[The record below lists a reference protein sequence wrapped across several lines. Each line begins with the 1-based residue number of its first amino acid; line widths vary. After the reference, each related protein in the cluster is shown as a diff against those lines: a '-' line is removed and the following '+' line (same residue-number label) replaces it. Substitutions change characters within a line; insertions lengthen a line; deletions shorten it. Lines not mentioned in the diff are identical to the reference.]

1 MMYSSVE
8 VITPEIAESYL
19 ARNKVNRKLKPK
31 AIKNYA
37 RDMKNGKWQLNPD
50 GISFYE
56 DGTLAN
62 GQNRL
67 NAVIKAQVPTKF
79 YVTRNVPLDAFIF
92 DRGVSRSTVDVLNM
106 KQSASTVATTNAV
119 AMVNYLFDLCVN
131 CKVSED
137 IIIDFMVSNEELIHK
152 AVMISGLGGSGKKT
166 CRQTPVVA
174 AVFCALY
181 CGINE
186 ETMKEFCTVANSGF
200 STSDEQ
206 TAAIVLRRFIAE
218 NYAVR
223 NWIHRKNA
231 FTVACCA
238 IKDFAYKKPRR
249 LTYKFDTKCPF
260 FDVVKKEILAP
271 YVRSYVGGEVNA
283 KAHETNHA

>member
-8 VITPEIAESYL
+8 LITPEIAETYL
-19 ARNKVNRKLKPK
+19 ARNKVNRKLKPR

-67 NAVIKAQVPTKF
+67 NAVIKSQTPTKF
-79 YVTRNVPLDAFIF
+79 YVTRNVPKDAFIF

-106 KQSASTVATTNAV
+106 RKSASSVATTNAV
-119 AMVNYLFDLCVN
+119 AMSNYLFDLCCN
-131 CKVSED
+131 GKVSED
-137 IIIDFMVSNEELIHK
+137 IIIDFMVKNEEIIYK
-152 AVMISGLGGSGKKT
+152 AVSISCLGGSGKKT
-166 CRQTPVVA
+166 CRQTPIVA
-174 AVFCALY
+174 ALFCALY
-181 CGINE
+181 CGMSE
-186 ETMKEFCTVANSGF
+186 DTLKDFCTVANSGF

-206 TAAIVLRRFIAE
+206 TAAIVLRRFMAE
-218 NYAVR
+218 SYSVR
-223 NWIHRKNA
+223 NWVHRKNA

-238 IKDFAYKKPRR
+238 IKDFIYKKPRR
-249 LTYKFDTKCPF
+249 LTYKFDSKCPF
-260 FDVVKKEILAP
+260 FDVVKKEVLMP
-271 YVRSYVGGEVNA
+271 YVHSYAEAN
-283 KAHETNHA
+283 

>member
-1 MMYSSVE
+1 MMYSNVE
-8 VITPEIAESYL
+8 LITPDIAEAYL
-19 ARNKVNRKLKPK
+19 ARNKANRKLKPR

-67 NAVIKAQVPTKF
+67 TAVIKSQTPTEF

-106 KQSASTVATTNAV
+106 KQSASTIATTNAV
-119 AMVNYLFDLCVN
+119 TMVNYLFDLCCN
-131 CKVSED
+131 SKVSED
-137 IIIDFMVSNEELIHK
+137 IIIDFMVNNEELIHK
-152 AVMISGLGGSGKKT
+152 AVMISGLGGSAKT

-174 AVFCALY
+174 AIFCSLY
-181 CGINE
+181 CGVSD

-206 TAAIVLRRFIAE
+206 TAAIVLRRFIAD
-218 NYAVR
+218 NYAVK
-223 NWIHRKNA
+223 NWVHRKNA

-238 IKDFAYKKPRR
+238 IRDFSYKKPRR
-249 LTYKFDTKCPF
+249 ITYKFDAKCPY
-260 FDVVKKEILAP
+260 FDVVNKEILSP
-271 YVRSYVGGEVNA
+271 YIRSYVGGEVNA
-283 KAHETNHA
+283 KAN